1 MISDL
6 EDEHNRLLAEHDD
19 LSRQLMSMSDD
30 VICESGENG
39 ESGENKLREATRML
53 KQDTQRMETRM
64 NILQVCKVFFNLV
77 FFCACHFDGIVVLF
91 IG

>member
-39 ESGENKLREATRML
+39 ENGENKLREATRML

-64 NILQVCKVFFNLV
+64 NILQVC
-77 FFCACHFDGIVVLF
+77 
-91 IG
+91 

>member
-39 ESGENKLREATRML
+39 ENKLREATRML

-64 NILQVCKVFFNLV
+64 NILQVCKVFCFYLV